1 MPLYHTPAGP
11 VETLEWGG
19 GEDLFV
25 LAHAA
30 AAGPNTL
37 SGLAKRLA
45 APGRRLVAVAL
56 NGYGATALNLQGGP
70 IANHAAAIDTILTT
84 LPARR
89 RTLFGHSMGGLAA
102 LRRTTNVDRL
112 VVFDP
117 IVTAVLRADDP
128 ADAAARAWDLS
139 INDGFYAGMAAN
151 DPERAIATFIEA
163 WNEQR
168 WADLPATARA
178 RLTAAAPRLGADMR
192 ACSLHPPAP
201 YLGAPEVLILQGA
214 HSPAVTHRMTSRL
227 AALLPGARRV
237 VIAGGHMAPI
247 YAPDAVAGALP

>member
-1 MPLYHTPAGP
+1 MPLYHTSAGP
-11 VETLEWGG
+11 VETQEWGE
-19 GEDLFV
+19 GEDLWL

-37 SGLAKRLA
+37 AGLAKRLA

-56 NGYGATALNLQGGP
+56 NGYGATALNLPGGP
-70 IANHAAAIDTILTT
+70 IANHAAAIDAVLAA

-102 LRRTTNVDRL
+102 LVRASDVDRL

-117 IVTAVLRADDP
+117 IVTAVLRDDDP
-128 ADAAARAWDLS
+128 EDAAARAWDLS
-139 INDGFYAGMAAN
+139 INDGFYAGMHAG

-168 WADLPATARA
+168 WTDIPASARA
-178 RLTAAAPRLGADMR
+178 RLTAAAARLGADMR
-192 ACSLHPPAP
+192 ACSTHPRAA
-201 YLGAPEVLILQGA
+201 YRGAPEVLILQGT
-214 HSPAVTHRMTSRL
+214 HSPAVTHRMTARL
-227 AALLPGARRV
+227 AALLPGARHA

-247 YAPDAVAGALP
+247 YAPDAVAAAIL